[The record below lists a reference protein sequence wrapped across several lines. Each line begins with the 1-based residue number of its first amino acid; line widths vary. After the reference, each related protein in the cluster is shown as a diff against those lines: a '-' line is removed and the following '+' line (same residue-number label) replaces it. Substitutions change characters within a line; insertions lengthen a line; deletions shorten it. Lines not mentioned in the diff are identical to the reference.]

1 MQVDTALALND
12 DIHAVSDFVL
22 LHHFTGQRLSNVL
35 TLLACLERLAYH
47 TFTDR
52 RCQLLRELLE
62 ELDSKHQVQDQMVS
76 LVVLTSLRAYTI
88 SVQVRLTV

>member
-1 MQVDTALALND
+1 MQVDTALALYD
-12 DIHAVSDFVL
+12 DIHAVSDLVL
-22 LHHFTGQRLSNVL
+22 LHHFIGQRLSKVL

-47 TFTDR
+47 TFTDG

-76 LVVLTSLRAYTI
+76 LVVLTSLRAYTR
-88 SVQVRLTV
+88 SVHVRLTV